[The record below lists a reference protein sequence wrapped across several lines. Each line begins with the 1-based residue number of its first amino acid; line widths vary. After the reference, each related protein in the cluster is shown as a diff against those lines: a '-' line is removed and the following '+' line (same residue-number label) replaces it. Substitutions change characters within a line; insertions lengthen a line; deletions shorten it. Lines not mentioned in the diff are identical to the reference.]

1 MKRFFGRVAKFVI
14 TRISGKP
21 IKEGTEM
28 TVQFEKVNEGVTGH
42 KKTKKHHRR
51 NKQPA
56 WFKEFVDNVFLPTI
70 AEIKATLA
78 EHTALLNQHSKDIA
92 EIKDRL
98 NTVENDI
105 SNIKNCLKRNNIV

>member
-1 MKRFFGRVAKFVI
+1 MKSFFGRVAKFVI

-28 TVQFEKVNEGVTGH
+28 TVQFEKVSEGENSH

-56 WFKEFVDNVFLPTI
+56 
-70 AEIKATLA
+70 
-78 EHTALLNQHSKDIA
+78 
-92 EIKDRL
+92 
-98 NTVENDI
+98 
-105 SNIKNCLKRNNIV
+105 

>member
-28 TVQFEKVNEGVTGH
+28 AVQFEKVGEGVAGH
-42 KKTKKHHRR
+42 KKVKKHHRK

-56 WFKEFVDNVFLPTI
+56 
-70 AEIKATLA
+70 
-78 EHTALLNQHSKDIA
+78 
-92 EIKDRL
+92 
-98 NTVENDI
+98 
-105 SNIKNCLKRNNIV
+105 

>member
-28 TVQFEKVNEGVTGH
+28 TVQFEKVNEEVKTH
-42 KKTKKHHRR
+42 KKVKKHHRK

-56 WFKEFVDNVFLPTI
+56 WFKEFVDTVFLPTI
-70 AEIKATLA
+70 ARIEATLA
-78 EHTALLNQHSKDIA
+78 EHGKRLDAIEAKLEEHSKDIA
-92 EIKDRL
+92 EIKERLDR
-98 NTVENDI
+98 NKI
-105 SNIKNCLKRNNIV
+105 F

>member
-28 TVQFEKVNEGVTGH
+28 TVQFEKVSEGENGH
-42 KKTKKHHRR
+42 KKIKKHHRK

-56 WFKEFVDNVFLPTI
+56 
-70 AEIKATLA
+70 
-78 EHTALLNQHSKDIA
+78 
-92 EIKDRL
+92 
-98 NTVENDI
+98 
-105 SNIKNCLKRNNIV
+105 

>member
-56 WFKEFVDNVFLPTI
+56 
-70 AEIKATLA
+70 
-78 EHTALLNQHSKDIA
+78 
-92 EIKDRL
+92 
-98 NTVENDI
+98 
-105 SNIKNCLKRNNIV
+105 

>member
-1 MKRFFGRVAKFVI
+1 
-14 TRISGKP
+14 
-21 IKEGTEM
+21 M
-28 TVQFEKVNEGVTGH
+28 TVQFEKVGEVVNGH
-42 KKTKKHHRR
+42 KKIKKHHRR

-56 WFKEFVDNVFLPTI
+56 WFKEFVDTVFLPTI

-98 NTVENDI
+98 SAVE
-105 SNIKNCLKRNNIV
+105 KRLDLVEARLDRNKII